1 MSEITFSVLQ
11 IVIIIISLVIARFVI
26 PYLKDQIDSKQ
37 LEQVRSLVYDAVLA
51 VEQVIG
57 NGKGKEKKEEV
68 LNFIMDIVKV
78 KNWSITRK
86 QVDILIESAVFIMNG
101 GKK

>member
-1 MSEITFSVLQ
+1 MSEIAFSVLQ